1 MSQKKAQIQVEQK
14 VPESVVKKTQ
24 RDSKLRDLVV
34 KRRAERLGQN
44 KARRA
49 QLEKNAQAYEAE
61 YKTTEKS
68 LIDNIRKAK
77 SEGGFY
83 VPAEAKLMLIIRIR
97 GINTLNPQVRQ
108 TLRLL
113 KLRQLHNAAF
123 VRINKATIEMI
134 RKVEPYITY
143 GYPSRTVIKNLIYK
157 RGYAKVNGQ
166 RIPLTS
172 NTIIDQQLG
181 KFGIHGIEDLIH
193 EITTVGPHFKEANR
207 FLWAFKLRGPRGGFI
222 AKRKSFINQGDWGNR
237 EDLIND
243 LAKRMI

>member
-1 MSQKKAQIQVEQK
+1 MSQKKQQMQVEQK
-14 VPESVVKKTQ
+14 VPENVAKKTV
-24 RDSKLRDLVV
+24 RDTKLREAVA
-34 KRRAERLGQN
+34 KRRTERLAAN
-44 KARRA
+44 KTRRS
-49 QLEKNAQAYEAE
+49 QWEKNGQAYEAE
-61 YKTTEKS
+61 YKATEKS
-68 LIDNIRKAK
+68 LVDNIRKAK

-83 VPAEAKLMLIIRIR
+83 VPAEAKLILVVRIR

-123 VRINKATIEMI
+123 VRVNKATIEMI
-134 RKVEPYITY
+134 RKVEPYVTY
-143 GYPSRTVIKNLIYK
+143 GYPSRTVIKNLVYK

-166 RIPLTS
+166 RIPIT
-172 NTIIDQQLG
+172 NNNVVEQQLG
-181 KFGIHGIEDLIH
+181 KFGIHCVEDLIH

-222 AKRKSFINQGDWGNR
+222 AKRRSFINQGDWGNR

-243 LAKRMI
+243 LVKRMI

>member
-1 MSQKKAQIQVEQK
+1 MSTQKSQIQVEQK
-14 VPESVVKKTQ
+14 LPENIAKRQS
-24 RDSKLRDLVV
+24 RDSKLKALIA
-34 KRRAERLGQN
+34 KRRVDRLAAN
-44 KARRA
+44 KQARA
-49 QLEKNAQAYEAE
+49 SWEKNAQAYEAE
-61 YKTTEKS
+61 YKATDKS
-68 LIDNIRKAK
+68 LVDNIRKAK
-77 SEGGFY
+77 ADGGFY
-83 VPAEAKLMLIIRIR
+83 VPAEAKLMLVIRIR

-143 GYPSRTVIKNLIYK
+143 GYPSRTLIKNLIYK
-157 RGYAKVNGQ
+157 RGYAKINGQ

-172 NTIIDQQLG
+172 NNIIEEQLG
-181 KFGIHGIEDLIH
+181 KSEIHSVEDLIH

-222 AKRKSFINQGDWGNR
+222 AKRRSFINQGDWGNR

>member
-1 MSQKKAQIQVEQK
+1 MSTQKSQIQVEQK
-14 VPESVVKKTQ
+14 LPENIAKRQS
-24 RDSKLRDLVV
+24 RDSKLKALIY
-34 KRRAERLGQN
+34 KRRVDRLAAN
-44 KARRA
+44 KQARA
-49 QLEKNAQAYEAE
+49 LWEKNAQAYEAE
-61 YKTTEKS
+61 YKATDKS
-68 LIDNIRKAK
+68 LVDNIRKAK
-77 SEGGFY
+77 ADGGFY
-83 VPAEAKLMLIIRIR
+83 VPAEAKLMLVIRIR

-123 VRINKATIEMI
+123 IRINKATIEMI

-143 GYPSRTVIKNLIYK
+143 GYPSRTLIKNLIYK
-157 RGYAKVNGQ
+157 RGYAKINGQ

-172 NTIIDQQLG
+172 NNIIEEQLG
-181 KFGIHGIEDLIH
+181 KSGIHSVEDLIH

-207 FLWAFKLRGPRGGFI
+207 LLWAFKLRGPRGGFI
-222 AKRKSFINQGDWGNR
+222 AKRRSFINQGDWGNR